1 MLLQEQRFRRKIVIT
16 QSLGA
21 HMIDI
26 DKAVEEIKS
35 CGEFTAL
42 QDLHDK
48 YKHIP
53 LLRLEIEER
62 ASQLLDTLD

>member
-1 MLLQEQRFRRKIVIT
+1 
-16 QSLGA
+16 
-21 HMIDI
+21 MIDI
-26 DKAVEEIKS
+26 DKAIEEIKS
-35 CGEFTAL
+35 CEEFTAL

-53 LLRLEIEER
+53 LLRYEIEER

>member
-1 MLLQEQRFRRKIVIT
+1 MHLIIIHRT
-16 QSLGA
+16 NLGA
-21 HMIDI
+21 FMIDI
-26 DKAVEEIKS
+26 DKAIEEIKS